1 MDSNDG
7 MEYLAHHGV
16 LGMKWGVRRY
26 QPYGQGYSGSKGRF
40 VGKKS
45 RKDRK
50 FERQA
55 QKDAKEFARAK
66 MYYGEGAGTRRK
78 LIKATVQER
87 SKNKTYKDAFDKAL
101 DAQDMSEHAKK
112 AKRERKST
120 DVKNAAKMHARG
132 AINIAS
138 GNAGRAAASTLAI
151 VTLASAIHSSG
162 LDKAALEQGRLFV
175 DKMRW
180 INYMNSL

>member
-1 MDSNDG
+1 MGNDEAT
-7 MEYLAHHGV
+7 EYLCHYGV

-40 VGKKS
+40 VGKS

-55 QKDAKEFARAK
+55 RKDAKEFARAK

-120 DVKNAAKMHARG
+120 DAKNAAKMHVRG
-132 AINIAS
+132 AINIAN